1 MLTAPVDVTIE
12 GGNATV
18 DNLGALTATADVANS
33 TGSTL
38 PETGGMGTRVLY
50 ALGGIMVLGAAIVM
64 VVGRRMNAS
73 R

>member
-1 MLTAPVDVTIE
+1 MLTAPVDVTIK

-18 DNLGALTATADVANS
+18 DNLEALTTTADVANS

-38 PETGGMGTRVLY
+38 PETGGMGTTLFY
-50 ALGGIMVLGAAIVM
+50 ALGGLMVLGAAIVM
-64 VVGRRMNAS
+64 VVRRRMNAS